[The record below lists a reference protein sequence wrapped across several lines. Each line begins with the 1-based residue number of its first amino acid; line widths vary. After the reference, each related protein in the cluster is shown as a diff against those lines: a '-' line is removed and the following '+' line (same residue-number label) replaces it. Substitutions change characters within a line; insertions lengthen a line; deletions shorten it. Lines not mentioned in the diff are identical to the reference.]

1 MNVPCLDIIDH
12 PSPNCDDRPEGMP
25 IDMLVLHYTGMP
37 TGEEALAR
45 LTNIEHEVS
54 AHYLI
59 EEDGRVFQLVPE
71 AQRAWHAGVS
81 YWRGHK
87 SLNARSIGIELVDP
101 GHDFGYRP
109 FPKLQMMALE
119 TLALDILARHSIP
132 PRNVVGHS
140 DIAPTRKNDPGELF
154 DWRSLAAKGIGMW
167 PERAANGPYNVM
179 DALET
184 VGYETLDYAR
194 ALAAFQRHFR
204 PVEIQGVSDPDT
216 LCWLQGTVELVEK
229 MG

>member
-1 MNVPCLDIIDH
+1 MSVSSLDIIDY
-12 PSPNCDDRPEGMP
+12 PSPNCDERPNGMP

-45 LTNIEHEVS
+45 LTDIEHEVS

-59 EEDGRVFQLVPE
+59 EEDGRIFQLVPE

-87 SLNARSIGIELVDP
+87 SLNARSIGIELVNP

-109 FPKLQMMALE
+109 FPELQMMALE
-119 TLALDILARHSIP
+119 KLALDILARHPIP
-132 PRNVVGHS
+132 SRNVVGHS

-167 PERAANGPYNVM
+167 PARAANGPRNVM

-184 VGYETLDYAR
+184 VGYETLDYSR

-204 PVEIQGVSDPDT
+204 PAEIQGVSDPDT

-229 MG
+229 IG